1 MEFNEKMEGID
12 KILAKLSKSEK
23 PEAIQEEDE
32 VEKSEE
38 VDEVEKSEEVDE
50 EEEVSK
56 SETEEAEV
64 ETDEEEEEVEKSEE
78 TDEEVEEEAPEEDS
92 EVEQDDTY
100 MNIDDVVAHVQSALM
115 SKIEEMID
123 AKVGA
128 VNKSIEG
135 LVDLAERQAEATVQ
149 LSEDDKGVSELSKAM
164 ADISEKLSRFN
175 RVKKSVGNLKDL
187 DVQERYEEGSDSN
200 DIDSLTNLQKSE
212 ILSKAIESGD
222 RSVGVFDVMNA
233 EQGGQLS
240 AAAVELIKKSL

>member
-23 PEAIQEEDE
+23 PETIQEE
-32 VEKSEE
+32 
-38 VDEVEKSEEVDE
+38 DEVEKSEEVDE

-64 ETDEEEEEVEKSEE
+64 ETTEEEEEVEKSEE
-78 TDEEVEEEAPEEDS
+78 VEEEVEEEAPEEDP
-92 EVEQDDTY
+92 EAEQDDTY

-164 ADISEKLSRFN
+164 ADISEKLNRFN

-187 DVQERYEEGSDSN
+187 DVQERYEEGSDSK

-222 RSVGVFDVMNA
+222 KSVGVFDVMTA

-240 AAAVELIKKSL
+240 TAAVELIKKSL

>member
-23 PEAIQEEDE
+23 PETIQEE
-32 VEKSEE
+32 EE
-38 VDEVEKSEEVDE
+38 IEKSEEVDE

-64 ETDEEEEEVEKSEE
+64 ETTEEEEEVEKSEE
-78 TDEEVEEEAPEEDS
+78 APEEVEEEEAPEEDS

-123 AKVGA
+123 AKMGT

-149 LSEDDKGVSELSKAM
+149 LSEDDKGVSELSKSM

-187 DVQERYEEGSDSN
+187 DVQERYEEGSDSK

-222 RSVGVFDVMNA
+222 GSVGVFDVMTA

-240 AAAVELIKKSL
+240 TAAVELIKKSL

>member
-23 PEAIQEEDE
+23 PETIQEEEE
-32 VEKSEE
+32 VEKSEAVAE
-38 VDEVEKSEEVDE
+38 E

-64 ETDEEEEEVEKSEE
+64 ETDEEVEEVEKSEE
-78 TDEEVEEEAPEEDS
+78 TPEEVEEEAPEEVDE

-135 LVDLAERQAEATVQ
+135 LVDLAEKQAEATVQ

-164 ADISEKLSRFN
+164 ADISEKLNRFN

-187 DVQERYEEGSDSN
+187 DVQERYEEGSGAN
-200 DIDSLTNLQKSE
+200 DIESLTNLQKSE
-212 ILSKAIESGD
+212 ILSKAIEGGD
-222 RSVGVFDVMNA
+222 RSVGVFDVMTA

>member
-23 PEAIQEEDE
+23 PETIQEEEE
-32 VEKSEE
+32 VEKSEAVAE
-38 VDEVEKSEEVDE
+38 E

-64 ETDEEEEEVEKSEE
+64 ETDEEVEEVEKSEE
-78 TDEEVEEEAPEEDS
+78 TPEEVEEEAPEEVDE

-123 AKVGA
+123 AKVGT

-135 LVDLAERQAEATVQ
+135 LVDLAEKQAEATVQ

-164 ADISEKLSRFN
+164 ADISEKLNRFN

-187 DVQERYEEGSDSN
+187 DVQERYEKGSDSN
-200 DIDSLTNLQKSE
+200 DIESLTNLQKSE
-212 ILSKAIESGD
+212 ILSKAIEGGD
-222 RSVGVFDVMNA
+222 RSVGVFDVMTA

>member
-50 EEEVSK
+50 EEVSK
-56 SETEEAEV
+56 SEEVDETEP
-64 ETDEEEEEVEKSEE
+64 TDEEEEVEKSEE
-78 TDEEVEEEAPEEDS
+78 PDEEVEEAPEEDS

-233 EQGGQLS
+233 EQSGQLS

>member
-23 PEAIQEEDE
+23 PETIQEED
-32 VEKSEE
+32 K
-38 VDEVEKSEEVDE
+38 VEKSEEVDE
-50 EEEVSK
+50 EEKVTK
-56 SETEEAEV
+56 SETEEAED
-64 ETDEEEEEVEKSEE
+64 ETAEEEEEVEKSEE
-78 TDEEVEEEAPEEDS
+78 AEEEVEEEAPEEDS

-100 MNIDDVVAHVQSALM
+100 MNIDEVVEHVQSALM

-123 AKVGA
+123 AKMGT

-164 ADISEKLSRFN
+164 ADISEKLNRFN

-187 DVQERYEEGSDSN
+187 DVQERYEEGSDSK

-222 RSVGVFDVMNA
+222 KSVGVFDVMNA

>member
-23 PEAIQEEDE
+23 PETIQEEEEE
-32 VEKSEE
+32 VEKSEA
-38 VDEVEKSEEVDE
+38 VA
-50 EEEVSK
+50 
-56 SETEEAEV
+56 EEAEV
-64 ETDEEEEEVEKSEE
+64 ETDEEVEEVEKSEE
-78 TDEEVEEEAPEEDS
+78 TPEEVEEEEAPEEVDE

-123 AKVGA
+123 AKVGT

-135 LVDLAERQAEATVQ
+135 LVDLAEKQAEATVQ

-164 ADISEKLSRFN
+164 ADISEKLNRFN
-175 RVKKSVGNLKDL
+175 RVKKSVGNLRDL
-187 DVQERYEEGSDSN
+187 DVQERYEKGSDSN
-200 DIDSLTNLQKSE
+200 DIESLTNLQKSE
-212 ILSKAIESGD
+212 ILSKAIEGGD
-222 RSVGVFDVMNA
+222 RSVGVFDVMTA
-233 EQGGQLS
+233 EQGGHLS

>member
-50 EEEVSK
+50 EEVSK
-56 SETEEAEV
+56 SEEVDETEP
-64 ETDEEEEEVEKSEE
+64 TDEEEEVEKSEE
-78 TDEEVEEEAPEEDS
+78 PDEEVEEAPEEDS

>member
-23 PEAIQEEDE
+23 PETIQEEE
-32 VEKSEE
+32 
-38 VDEVEKSEEVDE
+38 EVEKSEEVDE

-64 ETDEEEEEVEKSEE
+64 ETTEEEEEEVEKSEE
-78 TDEEVEEEAPEEDS
+78 VEEEVAEEEAPEEDS

-164 ADISEKLSRFN
+164 ADISEKLNRFN

-200 DIDSLTNLQKSE
+200 DIESLTNLQKSE

-222 RSVGVFDVMNA
+222 GSVGVFDVMTA

-240 AAAVELIKKSL
+240 TAAVELIKKSL

>member
-23 PEAIQEEDE
+23 PETIQEE
-32 VEKSEE
+32 EE
-38 VDEVEKSEEVDE
+38 IEKSEEVDE

-64 ETDEEEEEVEKSEE
+64 ETTEEEEEVEKSEE
-78 TDEEVEEEAPEEDS
+78 APEEVEEEEAPEEDS

-123 AKVGA
+123 AKMGA

-149 LSEDDKGVSELSKAM
+149 LSEDDKGVSELSKSM

-187 DVQERYEEGSDSN
+187 DVQERYEEGSDSK

-222 RSVGVFDVMNA
+222 GSVGVFDVMTA

-240 AAAVELIKKSL
+240 TAAVELIKKSL

>member
-23 PEAIQEEDE
+23 PETIQEEE
-32 VEKSEE
+32 
-38 VDEVEKSEEVDE
+38 EVEKSEEVDE

-64 ETDEEEEEVEKSEE
+64 ETTEEEEEEVEKSEE
-78 TDEEVEEEAPEEDS
+78 ADEEVEEEAPEEDS

-123 AKVGA
+123 AKVGT

-164 ADISEKLSRFN
+164 ADISEKLNRFN

-200 DIDSLTNLQKSE
+200 DIESLTNLQKSE

-222 RSVGVFDVMNA
+222 GSVGVFDVMTA

-240 AAAVELIKKSL
+240 TAAVELIKKSL

>member
-23 PEAIQEEDE
+23 PETIQKEDE

-50 EEEVSK
+50 EEVSK
-56 SETEEAEV
+56 SEEVDETEP
-64 ETDEEEEEVEKSEE
+64 TDEEEEVEKSEE
-78 TDEEVEEEAPEEDS
+78 PDEEVEEAPEEDS

>member
-23 PEAIQEEDE
+23 PETIQEEE
-32 VEKSEE
+32 
-38 VDEVEKSEEVDE
+38 EVEKSEEVDE

-56 SETEEAEV
+56 SEPEEAEV
-64 ETDEEEEEVEKSEE
+64 ETTEEEEEVEKSEE
-78 TDEEVEEEAPEEDS
+78 ADEEVEEEAPEEAPEEDS

-123 AKVGA
+123 AKVGT

-164 ADISEKLSRFN
+164 ADISEKLNRFN

-200 DIDSLTNLQKSE
+200 DIESLTNLQKSE

-222 RSVGVFDVMNA
+222 GSVGVFDVMTA

-240 AAAVELIKKSL
+240 TAAVELIKKSL

>member
-23 PEAIQEEDE
+23 PETIQEEE
-32 VEKSEE
+32 
-38 VDEVEKSEEVDE
+38 EVEKSEEVDE

-64 ETDEEEEEVEKSEE
+64 ETTEEEEEVEKSEE
-78 TDEEVEEEAPEEDS
+78 VEEEEAPEEATEEDS

-123 AKVGA
+123 AKVGT

-164 ADISEKLSRFN
+164 ADISEKLNRFN

-200 DIDSLTNLQKSE
+200 DIESLTNLQKSE

-222 RSVGVFDVMNA
+222 GSVGVFDVMTA

-240 AAAVELIKKSL
+240 TAAVELIKKSL

>member
-23 PEAIQEEDE
+23 PETIQEEE
-32 VEKSEE
+32 
-38 VDEVEKSEEVDE
+38 EVEKSEEVDE

-56 SETEEAEV
+56 PETDEVEV
-64 ETDEEEEEVEKSEE
+64 ETTEEEEEVEKSEE
-78 TDEEVEEEAPEEDS
+78 ADEEVEEEEAPEEAPEEDS

-123 AKVGA
+123 AKMGT

-135 LVDLAERQAEATVQ
+135 LVDLAEKQAEATVQ

-164 ADISEKLSRFN
+164 ADISEKLNRFN

-200 DIDSLTNLQKSE
+200 DIESLTNLQKSE

-222 RSVGVFDVMNA
+222 RSVGVFDVMTA

-240 AAAVELIKKSL
+240 TAAVELIKKSL

>member
-23 PEAIQEEDE
+23 PETIQEEE
-32 VEKSEE
+32 
-38 VDEVEKSEEVDE
+38 EVEKSEEVDE

-64 ETDEEEEEVEKSEE
+64 ETTDEEEEEVEKSEE
-78 TDEEVEEEAPEEDS
+78 APEEVEEEAPEEDS

-123 AKVGA
+123 AKMGT

-149 LSEDDKGVSELSKAM
+149 LSEDDKGVSELTKAM
-164 ADISEKLSRFN
+164 ADISEKLNRFN

-222 RSVGVFDVMNA
+222 GSVGVFDVMTA

-240 AAAVELIKKSL
+240 TAAVELIKKSL

>member
-23 PEAIQEEDE
+23 PETIQEEE
-32 VEKSEE
+32 
-38 VDEVEKSEEVDE
+38 EVEKSEEVDE

-64 ETDEEEEEVEKSEE
+64 ETTEEEEEEVEKSEE
-78 TDEEVEEEAPEEDS
+78 ADEEVEEEAPEEAPEEDS

-164 ADISEKLSRFN
+164 ADISEKLNRFN

-200 DIDSLTNLQKSE
+200 DIESLTNLQKSE

-222 RSVGVFDVMNA
+222 GSVGVFDVMTA

-240 AAAVELIKKSL
+240 TAAVELIKKSL

>member
-23 PEAIQEEDE
+23 PETIQEEEE

-38 VDEVEKSEEVDE
+38 VAE
-50 EEEVSK
+50 EEEISK

-64 ETDEEEEEVEKSEE
+64 ETDEEAEEVEKSEE
-78 TDEEVEEEAPEEDS
+78 TAEETPEEVEEEAPEEVDE

-135 LVDLAERQAEATVQ
+135 LVDLAEKQAEATVQ

-164 ADISEKLSRFN
+164 ADISEKLNRFN

-200 DIDSLTNLQKSE
+200 DIESLTNLQKSE

-222 RSVGVFDVMNA
+222 RSVGVFDVMTA

>member
-23 PEAIQEEDE
+23 PETIQEEE
-32 VEKSEE
+32 
-38 VDEVEKSEEVDE
+38 EVEKSEEVDE

-64 ETDEEEEEVEKSEE
+64 ETTEEEEEEVEKSEE
-78 TDEEVEEEAPEEDS
+78 ADEEVEEEAPEEDS

-100 MNIDDVVAHVQSALM
+100 MNIDDVVAHLQSALM

-164 ADISEKLSRFN
+164 ADISEKLNRFN

-200 DIDSLTNLQKSE
+200 DIESLTNLQKSE

-222 RSVGVFDVMNA
+222 GSVGVFDVMTA

-240 AAAVELIKKSL
+240 TAAVELIKKSL

>member
-23 PEAIQEEDE
+23 PETIQEEE
-32 VEKSEE
+32 
-38 VDEVEKSEEVDE
+38 EVEKSEEVDE

-64 ETDEEEEEVEKSEE
+64 ETTEEEEEVEKSEE
-78 TDEEVEEEAPEEDS
+78 VEEEAPEEAPEEDS

-149 LSEDDKGVSELSKAM
+149 LSEDDKGVSEMSKAM
-164 ADISEKLSRFN
+164 ADISEKLNRFN

-200 DIDSLTNLQKSE
+200 DIESLTNLQKSE

-222 RSVGVFDVMNA
+222 GSVGVFDVMTA

-240 AAAVELIKKSL
+240 TAAVELIKKSL

>member
-23 PEAIQEEDE
+23 PETIQEEE
-32 VEKSEE
+32 
-38 VDEVEKSEEVDE
+38 EVEKSEEVDE

-64 ETDEEEEEVEKSEE
+64 ETTEEEEEEVEKSEE
-78 TDEEVEEEAPEEDS
+78 ADEEVEEEAPEEDS

-164 ADISEKLSRFN
+164 ADISEKLNRFN

-200 DIDSLTNLQKSE
+200 DIESLTNLQKSE

-222 RSVGVFDVMNA
+222 GSVGVFDVMTA

-240 AAAVELIKKSL
+240 TAAVELIKKSL

>member
-23 PEAIQEEDE
+23 PETIQEEEE
-32 VEKSEE
+32 VEKSEAVAE
-38 VDEVEKSEEVDE
+38 E

-64 ETDEEEEEVEKSEE
+64 ETDEEVEEVEKSEE
-78 TDEEVEEEAPEEDS
+78 TPEEVEEEEAPEEVDE

-123 AKVGA
+123 AKVGT

-135 LVDLAERQAEATVQ
+135 LVDLAEKQAEATVQ

-164 ADISEKLSRFN
+164 ADISEKLNRFN

-200 DIDSLTNLQKSE
+200 DIESLTNLQKSE
-212 ILSKAIESGD
+212 ILSKAIEGGD
-222 RSVGVFDVMNA
+222 RSVGVFDVMTA
-233 EQGGQLS
+233 EQGGHLS

>member
-23 PEAIQEEDE
+23 PETIQEE
-32 VEKSEE
+32 EE
-38 VDEVEKSEEVDE
+38 IEKSEEVDE

-64 ETDEEEEEVEKSEE
+64 ETTDEAEEVEKSEE
-78 TDEEVEEEAPEEDS
+78 AEEEVEEEAPEEDS

-187 DVQERYEEGSDSN
+187 DVQERYEEGSDSQ

-222 RSVGVFDVMNA
+222 GSVGVFDVMTA

-240 AAAVELIKKSL
+240 TAAVELIKKSL

>member
-23 PEAIQEEDE
+23 PETIQEEE
-32 VEKSEE
+32 
-38 VDEVEKSEEVDE
+38 EVEKSEEVDE

-56 SETEEAEV
+56 SETKEAEV
-64 ETDEEEEEVEKSEE
+64 ETTEEEEEEVEKSEE
-78 TDEEVEEEAPEEDS
+78 ADEEVEEEAPEEDS

-164 ADISEKLSRFN
+164 ADISEKLNRFN

-200 DIDSLTNLQKSE
+200 DIESLTNLQKSE

-222 RSVGVFDVMNA
+222 GSVGVFDVMTA

-240 AAAVELIKKSL
+240 TAAVELIKKSL

>member
-78 TDEEVEEEAPEEDS
+78 PDEEVEEAPEEDS

-200 DIDSLTNLQKSE
+200 DIESLTNLQKSE

>member
-23 PEAIQEEDE
+23 PETIQEEDE

-50 EEEVSK
+50 EEVSK
-56 SETEEAEV
+56 SEEVDETEP
-64 ETDEEEEEVEKSEE
+64 TDEEEEVEKSEE
-78 TDEEVEEEAPEEDS
+78 PDEEVEEAPEEDS

>member
-23 PEAIQEEDE
+23 PETIQEEE
-32 VEKSEE
+32 
-38 VDEVEKSEEVDE
+38 EVEKSEEVDE

-64 ETDEEEEEVEKSEE
+64 ETTEEEEEEEVEKSEE
-78 TDEEVEEEAPEEDS
+78 ADEEVEEEAPEEDS

-123 AKVGA
+123 AKVGT

-164 ADISEKLSRFN
+164 ADISEKLNRFN

-200 DIDSLTNLQKSE
+200 DIESLTNLQKSE

-222 RSVGVFDVMNA
+222 GSVGVFDVMTA

-240 AAAVELIKKSL
+240 TAAVELIKKSL

>member
-23 PEAIQEEDE
+23 PETIQEEE
-32 VEKSEE
+32 
-38 VDEVEKSEEVDE
+38 EVEKSEEVDE

-64 ETDEEEEEVEKSEE
+64 ETIEEEEEVEKSEE
-78 TDEEVEEEAPEEDS
+78 VEEEVAEEEAPEEDS

-123 AKVGA
+123 AKVGT

-164 ADISEKLSRFN
+164 ADISEKLNRFN

-200 DIDSLTNLQKSE
+200 DIESLTNLQKSE

-222 RSVGVFDVMNA
+222 GSVGVFDVMTA

-240 AAAVELIKKSL
+240 TAAVELIKKSL

>member
-23 PEAIQEEDE
+23 PETIQEEE
-32 VEKSEE
+32 
-38 VDEVEKSEEVDE
+38 EVEKSEEVDE

-64 ETDEEEEEVEKSEE
+64 ETTEEEEEVEKSEE
-78 TDEEVEEEAPEEDS
+78 VEEEVAEEEAPEEDS

-164 ADISEKLSRFN
+164 ADISEKLNRFN

-200 DIDSLTNLQKSE
+200 DIESLTNLQKSE

-222 RSVGVFDVMNA
+222 GSVGVFDVMTA

-240 AAAVELIKKSL
+240 TAAVELIKKSL

>member
-23 PEAIQEEDE
+23 PEAIQEEDK
-32 VEKSEE
+32 VEKPEE
-38 VDEVEKSEEVDE
+38 EDKVEKPE
-50 EEEVSK
+50 EEDK
-56 SETEEAEV
+56 
-64 ETDEEEEEVEKSEE
+64 
-78 TDEEVEEEAPEEDS
+78 

-135 LVDLAERQAEATVQ
+135 LVDLAEKQAEATVQ

-164 ADISEKLSRFN
+164 ADISEKLNRFN

-200 DIDSLTNLQKSE
+200 DIESLTNLQKSE

-222 RSVGVFDVMNA
+222 RSVGVFDVMTA